1 MSQLD
6 AIGRLLGLKSQLS
19 LSQDG
24 FNLMLAVFGTM
35 LPNDHTLSK
44 SMYESVK
51 LLHAL
56 KMSYESIHACRNGCV
71 LFRGKELEAATH
83 CPKCKASRYVEVD
96 VSDARKM
103 IQWPKTDMP
112 MDAYMLVSRKQ

>member
-1 MSQLD
+1 
-6 AIGRLLGLKSQLS
+6 
-19 LSQDG
+19 
-24 FNLMLAVFGTM
+24 MLAVFGTM